1 LTQKYAVLKY
11 GNKFEGIELTFNTK
25 GGKQKTETI
34 FEMSI
39 SNGGLSKGANVSP
52 LANVQ
57 DGLVNLN
64 YTTMANMIEKKKFLK
79 KFNDGKQIYDEKI
92 EQLWLNSVKITNAEK
107 KIKALVDGEIQIF
120 PQIDIVVIEN
130 GLKIFKK
137 KK

>member
-1 LTQKYAVLKY
+1 
-11 GNKFEGIELTFNTK
+11 
-25 GGKQKTETI
+25 
-34 FEMSI
+34 
-39 SNGGLSKGANVSP
+39 
-52 LANVQ
+52 
-57 DGLVNLN
+57 
-64 YTTMANMIEKKKFLK
+64 MIEKKKFLK